1 MSLSTAE
8 SLRVVAEA
16 CKAVVENVTDPD
28 RQQPYVLNK
37 ITAGG
42 LPSFQFVTTVYV
54 GGVPVEVQVKPQL
67 GSREPV

>member
-16 CKAVVENVTDPD
+16 CKAVVENVTDSD
-28 RQQPYVLNK
+28 GQHPYVLNK

-42 LPSFQFVTTVYV
+42 LPTFRFVTTVFV

>member
-28 RQQPYVLNK
+28 GQQPYVLNK

-54 GGVPVEVQVKPQL
+54 GGRTRPSAGQTAARS
-67 GSREPV
+67 GSRP